1 MTKAPL
7 HLFTIALA
15 AATLSPI
22 AKAESDA
29 AVQAQ
34 LVKLTQELMDA
45 LVPGTV
51 EPWQRIVADDA
62 VIIDEF
68 GRRQTKQEAVK
79 SIRPMP
85 SGFDGSI
92 QIRDP
97 QVRVHGDT
105 AVLAG
110 EMYEQESVFDQ
121 KLVVRYIFS
130 NTFVRRGGEW
140 KLLAATDVT
149 LPTPPPVL
157 AVEGLRIEDYPG
169 VYRYGPGRAFTVAA
183 EAGKLF
189 YKTKAGGAHVALDA
203 VAKDV
208 FMDGGD
214 EKNLII
220 FRRDAS
226 GHIAELIERRKFND
240 LHLKRE
246 AAEAKS

>member
-1 MTKAPL
+1 MRIPL
-7 HLFTIALA
+7 RLFAIALA
-15 AATLSPI
+15 GATLSPI

-29 AVQAQ
+29 AVQTQ

-51 EPWQRIVADDA
+51 EPWQRMVADDA
-62 VIIDEF
+62 VMIDEF
-68 GRRQTKQEAVK
+68 GRRQTKEELVK

-97 QVRVHGDT
+97 QMRVHGDT
-105 AVLAG
+105 AVLTG
-110 EMYEQESVFDQ
+110 EMYEQESVFEQ
-121 KLVVRYIFS
+121 KLIVRYIFS
-130 NTFVRRGGEW
+130 NTFVRRSGEW
-140 KLLAATDVT
+140 KLLAAIDVT
-149 LPTPPPVL
+149 LPTPQPAL
-157 AVEGLRIEDYPG
+157 AVDGLRIEDYPG

-189 YKTKAGGAHVALDA
+189 YTTN
-203 VAKDV
+203 V

-246 AAEAKS
+246 AAAAKS

>member
-1 MTKAPL
+1 MKTPL

-62 VIIDEF
+62 IVIDEF
-68 GRRQTKQEAVK
+68 GRRQTKAELVK

-97 QVRVHGDT
+97 QVRVNGDT

-110 EMYEQESVFDQ
+110 EMYEQESVFEQ

-130 NTFVRRGGEW
+130 NTFVRRDGEW
-140 KLLAATDVT
+140 KLLAAIDVT
-149 LPTPPPVL
+149 LPTPPPAL
-157 AVEGLRIEDYPG
+157 AVDGLRIEDYPG

-183 EAGKLF
+183 EAGHLF
-189 YKTKAGGAHVALDA
+189 YTTKAGGAHIALDA
-203 VAKDV
+203 VARDV

-246 AAEAKS
+246 AADAKS